1 MFWWCNNFFSFA
13 GPTFA
18 IFSKIFRLPSNDLQK
33 DPYINRCTVW
43 NFLVYPALYFYL
55 KYVMQNYADTSSLV
69 LLTFL
74 ENVWVNI
81 QIRLL

>member
-33 DPYINRCTVW
+33 DPYINRYAQYEI
-43 NFLVYPALYFYL
+43 FYSALYFYS

-69 LLTFL
+69 LLTYFL